1 VIPLS
6 IPTIWMAILSLIY
19 CKIDLFSGLIS
30 SVLYFTLLAISNN
43 LYLLSLKSGNDS
55 FHLKLSVA
63 FFILNWILQFIG
75 HGVFE
80 KKGPCI
86 IRQFTTSICCTW
98 FHSYRNIICIG
109 IQKRRKKSL
118 QIVNRAKNRRI

>member
-80 KKGPCI
+80 KRAPALLDNLLQVFVAPDFIVIEILFVLG
-86 IRQFTTSICCTW
+86 F
-98 FHSYRNIICIG
+98 
-109 IQKRRKKSL
+109 RKEERK
-118 QIVNRAKNRRI
+118 VCK